1 MVSLAR
7 WFRRF
12 LQVPQAS
19 CRAERSSCR
28 VPLHVERLEVRCVPS
43 TTYTVT
49 SLADVDPG
57 GASTSGTLRHVI
69 DLANQNHTGTAVSPD
84 LIQFSTSGTISVNL
98 LDGGPL
104 ALANNEVAV
113 IDGTTAPGY
122 SGTPVITLDGTLAGP
137 GADGLTISGG
147 SSAVKGLDI
156 LNFSGNGLRLDTNG
170 GDTVLGNYIGITTA
184 GVVAANGAN
193 GIFISGT
200 SDNIIGGTGSTDANV
215 ISGNS
220 ADGILIDGPNAS
232 DNQIIA
238 NLIGTNPAG
247 TLALGNGLNGIEITN
262 GAQLNT
268 IGGNT
273 PTATAFT
280 GKPVDGN
287 LISGND
293 GNGVLLDDG
302 AGFNTLSGNFIGT
315 DLAGTQALGNALDGV
330 AILNANNN
338 SLIGTTFPQQ
348 PFVYLNLISGNGGNG
363 LRVYDSNNTTI
374 QANSFGLGDDNSTP
388 VSNHLDGVLIDG
400 TSTNT
405 QFGGVIPLGNISCAN
420 GENGVEIADTASGT
434 VVFNTFCGL
443 PAFVD
448 AAVGNL
454 LDGML
459 ITSTGGNNLIRTNVI
474 AGNGSNGVHIG
485 GNATGVQ
492 VEEDI
497 IGMDTNG
504 QAPLPNGANGVL
516 IDGNAHDNIIG
527 GLQVSV
533 VTQNTISANGAN
545 GIAIVGNAD
554 DNQVFH
560 SFIGTNIDGLEPFG
574 NAGAG
579 VFIGGDAQDNTIGGV
594 GAFDQDVISGNLGGG
609 IQLSGTS
616 QGTQVIGDYIGTDR
630 NGQRALANH
639 GDGIL
644 IVSSNNQIGGTAA
657 GSSNVIAFNSQYGV
671 VVDTGTG
678 DAILANSI
686 FGNGIQG
693 IFLTSGGNNNVAGP
707 VLTQANQPTAG
718 TVQVTGI
725 LAGAANTTY
734 AVEIFATSSGIPG
747 GQGQTFLGSLNVTTD
762 ASGFAAFAFNAALPA
777 NAGSSLTATATD
789 PNNNTSAFSGPC
801 AVDGTANSL
810 FVASLYGLLLHRAPD
825 AGATGWVNALNDV
838 ASPSSIVM
846 GFESSPEYL
855 TDQVVA
861 LYERYLHRAPG
872 AGATGWVNLLM
883 NGGTL
888 EQVAEGLISSPEY
901 FQDQGGT
908 NQGFVLAQYQDVLG
922 RTPTGVE
929 LNAWVAALDAGMS
942 RMAVA
947 TDFLTSTEYCT
958 DLVMTDYNS
967 YLGRPAETTGL
978 AGWVNLLDAGMTD
991 QTVLADILG
1000 SPEGF
1005 NKWF

>member
-12 LQVPQAS
+12 LQAPQARR
-19 CRAERSSCR
+19 CAERSCR
-28 VPLHVERLEVRCVPS
+28 VPLHIEGLEVRCVPS

-49 SLADVDPG
+49 ILSDVDPG

-69 DLANQNHTGTAVSPD
+69 DLANLNHTGTAVSPD
-84 LIQFSTSGTISVNL
+84 LIQFSTSGTISVDL

-122 SGTPVITLDGTLAGP
+122 SGTPLITLDGTLAGP

-147 SSAVKGLDI
+147 SSVVKGLDI
-156 LNFSGNGLRLDTNG
+156 IHFSGNGLRLDTNG
-170 GDTVLGNYIGITTA
+170 SDTVLGNYFGITTA
-184 GVVAANGAN
+184 GVVEANNAN
-193 GIFISGT
+193 GIFINGT
-200 SDNIIGGTGSTDANV
+200 PDNIIGGTGATDANV
-215 ISGNS
+215 VSGNN
-220 ADGILIDGPNAS
+220 ADGILVDGPNAS

-238 NLIGTNPAG
+238 NFIGTNPAG
-247 TLALGNGLNGIEITN
+247 TLAHGNGLNGIEITN

-287 LISGND
+287 LISGNG

-315 DLAGTQALGNALDGV
+315 DLAGTHALGNALDGV
-330 AILNANNN
+330 AIVNGANNN

-348 PFVYLNLISGNGGNG
+348 PFVYLNVIAGNGGNG

-388 VSNHLDGVLIDG
+388 VGNHLDGVLIGG

-448 AAVGNL
+448 AAVGNAM
-454 LDGML
+454 DGML
-459 ITSTGGNNLIRTNVI
+459 ITSTGGNNLLRTNVI
-474 AGNGSNGVHIG
+474 AGNGGNGVHIG

-504 QAPLPNGANGVL
+504 QEPLPNGGNGVL
-516 IDGNAHDNIIG
+516 IDGNAHGNIIG

-533 VTQNTISANGAN
+533 ILQNTISANGAN

-554 DNQVFH
+554 DNQVVH
-560 SFIGTNIDGLEPFG
+560 SFIGTNIDGLEAFG

-609 IQLSGTS
+609 LLLSGTS
-616 QGTQVIGDYIGTDR
+616 QGTEVIGNYIGTDR
-630 NGQRALANH
+630 NGQRAMANH
-639 GDGIL
+639 GDGIW
-644 IVSSNNQIGGTAA
+644 IVSSDNEIGGSAA
-657 GSSNVIAFNSQYGV
+657 GSGNVIAFNSQYGV

-678 DAILANSI
+678 DGIEGNSI
-686 FGNGIQG
+686 FGNGVQG
-693 IFLTSGGNNNVAGP
+693 ILLTSGGNNNVAGP
-707 VLTQANQPTAG
+707 VLTQAYQPTAA

-734 AVEIFATSSGIPG
+734 TLEIFASSSGIPG
-747 GQGQTFLGSLNVTTD
+747 GQSQTLLGSLSATTD
-762 ASGFAAFAFNAALPA
+762 ANGFAAFAFSAALPV

-789 PNNNTSAFSGPC
+789 PSNNTSAFSAPC
-801 AVDGTANSL
+801 TVDGTANSL

-825 AGATGWVNALNDV
+825 AGVTGWVNALNNG

-861 LYERYLHRAPG
+861 LYQRYLHRAPG
-872 AGATGWVNLLM
+872 AGDRLGHLVGEWRHTRAGSRRVDQFAGVFSGSRRYQPGFCTRTIRGRSRSHADWRGAEHLCRRPQRRHVAHGRGDGFPYVDRVQHRSGNVRLQYLPGPPSGDDWTGWLGKLARCGNDRP
-883 NGGTL
+883 GGACRHL
-888 EQVAEGLISSPEY
+888 
-901 FQDQGGT
+901 
-908 NQGFVLAQYQDVLG
+908 
-922 RTPTGVE
+922 
-929 LNAWVAALDAGMS
+929 
-942 RMAVA
+942 
-947 TDFLTSTEYCT
+947 
-958 DLVMTDYNS
+958 
-967 YLGRPAETTGL
+967 GL
-978 AGWVNLLDAGMTD
+978 AGRL
-991 QTVLADILG
+991 Q
-1000 SPEGF
+1000 
-1005 NKWF
+1005 